1 MMITFPYLLT
11 FFSIRLLCPSVRRSF
26 DDSLFAYRSSEHLYY
41 SVPQFSSLKWLW
53 KCLRR
58 KEKNWGSTAKGIN
71 HIWITLI
78 FLSELSEQPL
88 KLEYESI
95 TTGWYEIIMVIKTN
109 NYGLFWVDISSLITR
124 LTTSNSL
131 NHNADGFISDGYGWY
146 RQCQLIW
153 FVISCSSR
161 VVASRSHSSL
171 LLN

>member
-1 MMITFPYLLT
+1 MTVSSPIAPRSTCITVFHN
-11 FFSIRLLCPSVRRSF
+11 F
-26 DDSLFAYRSSEHLYY
+26 
-41 SVPQFSSLKWLW
+41 
-53 KCLRR
+53 LR
-58 KEKNWGSTAKGIN
+58 KNDFENVWGEKKKNWWSTAKGIN

-131 NHNADGFISDGYGWY
+131 NHNADGFISAGYGWY
-146 RQCQLIW
+146 SQSQLIW